1 MTLQFSYVAFIISL
15 FKDFELTLSKNFK
28 YKSWKF
34 GSMLA
39 LQRHAHN
46 SATEHIFVELNKEK
60 YNCII
65 VCTFSW
71 PYIAQTKDNIALAKP
86 R

>member
-39 LQRHAHN
+39 LQRYAHD
-46 SATEHIFVELNKEK
+46 SATEHVLLN
-60 YNCII
+60 
-65 VCTFSW
+65 
-71 PYIAQTKDNIALAKP
+71 
-86 R
+86 

>member
-1 MTLQFSYVAFIISL
+1 MKFSFQTEHDLIKIKNKKQIWPNMTLQFSYVAFIISL

-39 LQRHAHN
+39 LQSYAHN
-46 SATEHIFVELNKEK
+46 SATEHVLLN
-60 YNCII
+60 
-65 VCTFSW
+65 
-71 PYIAQTKDNIALAKP
+71 
-86 R
+86 